1 MKRSVF
7 SIILI
12 VVLLFSSV
20 ITAFADGDGNIDN
33 GGGDMGNG
41 TSQNSWTPGN
51 EGVRVTVV
59 DSETEKKDT
68 DDN

>member
-1 MKRSVF
+1 MKRTIY

-12 VVLLFSSV
+12 VVLLISSS
-20 ITAFADGDGNIDN
+20 ISTFADGDGNIDN

-51 EGVRVTVV
+51 DGVRVTVI
-59 DSETEKKDT
+59 DS
-68 DDN
+68 